1 MNFCF
6 FLTLALSASICANPL
21 PLPPALK
28 NKDDAEFHYRLG
40 LNYYHGQGDKPDYSK
55 ALNQFKRAAELGLP
69 KAQGI
74 LGQCYL
80 NGRGIDRDLKK
91 AAEWLNQ
98 SASSGDKI
106 AQFTLGTMHT
116 SGEGVKPNAALAY
129 KWYLKA
135 AAQGH
140 TAAMANIGVLHET
153 GRGVKQ
159 DFREAFRWYEM
170 AAKPG
175 LAVAQCNLGQLYATG
190 RGVKTDPTKAAEWY
204 LKAAQQGHAQAQFL
218 LGTALYFGKG
228 VKQDPVMAY
237 QWICLAANYGNPGA
251 RQHRRTIGDKLTPTQ
266 FNIASRG
273 IREFM
278 AKHRGNS
285 NATPHNAPK
294 TGTGF
299 FVTHEGHLLTN
310 HHLISGAKRVEVRTD
325 SGNFEARVVQSDPTN
340 GLALLQIKT
349 RSTPLHL
356 GINRAIQLG
365 EEVFTVGFPQPHHAH
380 GIDPKLTD
388 GKVSSLSGAQDDPRY
403 YQVSIPLQP
412 SNSGGALV
420 DDSGLTIGIIAAVP
434 NRPKA
439 LNPTGNSPQNLNHA
453 LKSNQIVA
461 FLSNIPEARTKIPLQ
476 QSSKRSYKNAIKA
489 AQSATVLI
497 LVHQ

>member
-1 MNFCF
+1 
-6 FLTLALSASICANPL
+6 
-21 PLPPALK
+21 
-28 NKDDAEFHYRLG
+28 
-40 LNYYHGQGDKPDYSK
+40 
-55 ALNQFKRAAELGLP
+55 
-69 KAQGI
+69 
-74 LGQCYL
+74 
-80 NGRGIDRDLKK
+80 
-91 AAEWLNQ
+91 
-98 SASSGDKI
+98 
-106 AQFTLGTMHT
+106 
-116 SGEGVKPNAALAY
+116 
-129 KWYLKA
+129 
-135 AAQGH
+135 
-140 TAAMANIGVLHET
+140 
-153 GRGVKQ
+153 
-159 DFREAFRWYEM
+159 
-170 AAKPG
+170 
-175 LAVAQCNLGQLYATG
+175 
-190 RGVKTDPTKAAEWY
+190 
-204 LKAAQQGHAQAQFL
+204 
-218 LGTALYFGKG
+218 
-228 VKQDPVMAY
+228 
-237 QWICLAANYGNPGA
+237 
-251 RQHRRTIGDKLTPTQ
+251 
-266 FNIASRG
+266 
-273 IREFM
+273 M

-434 NRPKA
+434 NSPKA
-439 LNPTGNSPQNLNHA
+439 LNLTGNSPQNLNHA